1 MGFVGRWFHG
11 AAGTAAVQWLC
22 FALGARTFCP
32 LVACCSGDRCGPKPM
47 QPGRLRSKSD
57 ASHWDR
63 GHSVRWFLIAAG
75 TAALQSPCSR
85 VGCGPMALLHTG
97 SADILSAGCLLQRG
111 PLRSKAHAAGTAA
124 VQSPCSR
131 DGCAP
136 KPMQPGRLRSKVLLR
151 TGSTDILSA
160 GFSLQPGRLRSKAH
174 VVGSAAVQR
183 LCFALGARTFCPL
196 VVHAVGTAA
205 LHTRPPNGRASE
217 FPDAGE
223 GAIVHKQQPASRQ

>member
-1 MGFVGRWFHG
+1 
-11 AAGTAAVQWLC
+11 
-22 FALGARTFCP
+22 
-32 LVACCSGDRCGPKPM
+32 
-47 QPGRLRSKSD
+47 
-57 ASHWDR
+57 
-63 GHSVRWFLIAAG
+63 
-75 TAALQSPCSR
+75 
-85 VGCGPMALLHTG
+85 MALLCAG

-111 PLRSKAHAAGTAA
+111 PLRSKAHAAGTAAVQKRCFTLGPRTFCPLVSHCSGDRCAPKPMQPGRLRSNGFASHWERGHSVRWLLVAAGTAA

-205 LHTRPPNGRASE
+205 LHTRPPQRPG
-217 FPDAGE
+217 F
-223 GAIVHKQQPASRQ
+223 